1 MKNKKSIIV
10 FVIFG
15 IFGLC
20 QFLQFSHVFLYFDDF
35 GYASLS
41 YVNLTDH
48 VGLATSFEDI
58 FTFLVNH
65 YFQWGGRVVCFFFLV
80 ILLQN
85 VWLARLA
92 VACMALGT
100 VYVLYLVLKDRYS
113 NHTYLCLGIP
123 MIVWGL
129 ISVQIM
135 ADSVY
140 WFTAALIYL
149 FPLPFLIT
157 GIRLY
162 HDFIT
167 SREAAA
173 KKYIWMNICLAI
185 AAFSQEQISIM
196 TLSGIACL
204 TIMERAKGNPLRK
217 TQIGTGAIAF
227 LGLLFVVLAPGNFV
241 RMSQSVSTDTMRDN
255 LVSLTQFVGTFNV
268 YKIFV
273 IFMLAAI
280 IADLRFLKSM
290 PKKRWK
296 KTIIAVHLVISICAA
311 VVMIYERDGLLVC
324 LEKII
329 PWNMVCLAAMW
340 GYLVYTAGCL
350 ICFYFCRKDSL
361 MFSVWLMA
369 MVSLGLFIVT
379 GSISNRVLFPFIILI
394 TILIADNVIAGIAE
408 QVLGEYRWILAC
420 ALIGISI
427 LSLRNWVDIYQ
438 GYAANAIMQEEND
451 RILNSFRRSE
461 TVENIYLRKNADDRY
476 SNIMPYF
483 DNYEFVESFYK
494 RYYELPD
501 CCRLIWK

>member
-92 VACMALGT
+92 VASMALGT
-100 VYVLYLVLKDRYS
+100 VYALYLVLKDRYS

-173 KKYIWMNICLAI
+173 KK
-185 AAFSQEQISIM
+185 
-196 TLSGIACL
+196 
-204 TIMERAKGNPLRK
+204 
-217 TQIGTGAIAF
+217 
-227 LGLLFVVLAPGNFV
+227 
-241 RMSQSVSTDTMRDN
+241 
-255 LVSLTQFVGTFNV
+255 
-268 YKIFV
+268 
-273 IFMLAAI
+273 
-280 IADLRFLKSM
+280 
-290 PKKRWK
+290 
-296 KTIIAVHLVISICAA
+296 
-311 VVMIYERDGLLVC
+311 
-324 LEKII
+324 
-329 PWNMVCLAAMW
+329 
-340 GYLVYTAGCL
+340 
-350 ICFYFCRKDSL
+350 
-361 MFSVWLMA
+361 
-369 MVSLGLFIVT
+369 
-379 GSISNRVLFPFIILI
+379 
-394 TILIADNVIAGIAE
+394 
-408 QVLGEYRWILAC
+408 
-420 ALIGISI
+420 
-427 LSLRNWVDIYQ
+427 
-438 GYAANAIMQEEND
+438 
-451 RILNSFRRSE
+451 
-461 TVENIYLRKNADDRY
+461 
-476 SNIMPYF
+476 
-483 DNYEFVESFYK
+483 
-494 RYYELPD
+494 
-501 CCRLIWK
+501 